1 MNAVVDYVV
10 CFLSSREKDLTAKCI
25 IKMEGTKTSIVN
37 LKVRMSA
44 MLISGLIFFFLSVM
58 CHGLGSDSYCH
69 IYICHIVL

>member
-37 LKVRMSA
+37 LKVRLSA
-44 MLISGLIFFFLSVM
+44 MLISGLIFFFYL
-58 CHGLGSDSYCH
+58 
-69 IYICHIVL
+69 